1 MPLCFSQGWP
11 IWEPS
16 VHMGTG
22 RAGMLLSKRFLRR
35 QTPILEF
42 FNSLERRMWRF
53 LPGLKW
59 LDFHF
64 VFLKET
70 ISVFSPLSD

>member
-1 MPLCFSQGWP
+1 M
-11 IWEPS
+11 WEPS
-16 VHMGTG
+16 PRMGTG

-53 LPGLKW
+53 FSGLKW

-64 VFLKET
+64 
-70 ISVFSPLSD
+70 IFSKKQYPFSHHCLTR